1 MASQEF
7 EHPPLSPGNDELS
20 FDDERF
26 LQRCHAHA
34 SSMIVNL
41 KLEMTQE
48 AVTQSKDWGSVWRAD
63 FKFPNR
69 KPSSPPT
76 VNRLMCW
83 EKGEMLFFMSSVA
96 LHEPPLSATP
106 KKYQLQ

>member
-1 MASQEF
+1 MAHEEF
-7 EHPPLSPGNDELS
+7 KHPPLSPGNDELS

-34 SSMIVNL
+34 SRTILNL

-48 AVTQSKDWGSVWRAD
+48 AVTRSKDWGLVWRAD
-63 FKFPNR
+63 FRFPNR
-69 KPSSPPT
+69 KLSSPTT
-76 VNRLMCW
+76 VDRFMCW
-83 EKGEMLFFMSSVA
+83 EKGETLFFMSSVA

-106 KKYQLQ
+106 KKYR